1 MSTSPISVLL
11 ADDHSIVREGFKS
24 VLGAQ
29 SDIVVVGEADSGRLA
44 VELAQK
50 FGPAV
55 VVMDIGMPVL
65 NGIEA
70 TRQICEELPATK
82 VIILS
87 AYNDDDYLDRVL
99 ASGAVGYLLKG
110 GSTKVLPTAIREVAA
125 GGFYLD
131 DELARRR
138 NSSPAGNHAGGHKP
152 ARINLSSREAEVL
165 QLIAEGAANKNIA
178 KELNLSIKTIEKHRQ
193 RLMDKLHIHNTAGL
207 TRYALV
213 RGVIEGRTQLNSAN
227 A

>member
-1 MSTSPISVLL
+1 MSSPISVLL

-24 VLGAQ
+24 VLAHQ
-29 SDIVVVGEADSGRLA
+29 SDIEVIGEADSGRLA

-50 FGPAV
+50 LCPAV

-70 TRQICEELPATK
+70 TRQISEELPATK

-87 AYNDDDYLDRVL
+87 AYSDDDYLDRVL
-99 ASGAVGYLLKG
+99 ASGAAGYLLKG
-110 GSTKVLPTAIREVAA
+110 GSTKVLATAIREVAK

-131 DELARRR
+131 NELARRR
-138 NSSPAGNHAGGHKP
+138 SACNADNQPGGRKP
-152 ARINLSSREAEVL
+152 DRINLSSREAEVL

-178 KELNLSIKTIEKHRQ
+178 DELHLSIKTVEKHRQ

-213 RGVIEGRTQLNSAN
+213 RGVIEGRTQLNA
-227 A
+227 AKA